1 MGKACSLP
9 PVYCSARRGS
19 STYGSRS
26 RTSASNSPPNRPLRS
41 PSDKVYLTQDVLATT
56 EIYIT
61 STLRGL
67 PVVHR
72 RWSTSTPSKSPT
84 FVHCAA
90 LFNWYVIPFANRSN
104 NDGILICDCVYT
116 DIYDGTARVT
126 RFSVTHTRP
135 GAVEDNTE
143 QAVSV
148 SQLNAPQ
155 YNKTK

>member
-1 MGKACSLP
+1 MLC
-9 PVYCSARRGS
+9 
-19 STYGSRS
+19 TYSKPSCTTQLFDLRITVTYW
-26 RTSASNSPPNRPLRS
+26 RPSNSPPNRPLRS
-41 PSDKVYLTQDVLATT
+41 PSDKVYFTQDVLATT

-90 LFNWYVIPFANRSN
+90 LFNWYVIPFANRSD
-104 NDGILICDCVYT
+104 NDGILICDYEHT
-116 DIYDGTARVT
+116 DIFDGTARVT
-126 RFSVTHTRP
+126 RFSVTHKRP

-143 QAVSV
+143 QPVSV
-148 SQLNAPQ
+148 SEPSTQRA
-155 YNKTK
+155 TI